1 MHYGKRLKMKFDTKL
16 PLVEIFEAV
25 QDKIFEIYDE
35 CLNEIKSKKSV
46 SEFEAWIIFWIII
59 LFFVKFVE
67 EDNSVVID
75 EGFVNRFRNF
85 IINKRDLIQEF
96 LEDRNV

>member
-1 MHYGKRLKMKFDTKL
+1 MNKKL
-16 PLVEIFEAV
+16 I
-25 QDKIFEIYDE
+25 
-35 CLNEIKSKKSV
+35 
-46 SEFEAWIIFWIII
+46 IIFWIII

-85 IINKRDLIQEF
+85 IINKRYLIQEF